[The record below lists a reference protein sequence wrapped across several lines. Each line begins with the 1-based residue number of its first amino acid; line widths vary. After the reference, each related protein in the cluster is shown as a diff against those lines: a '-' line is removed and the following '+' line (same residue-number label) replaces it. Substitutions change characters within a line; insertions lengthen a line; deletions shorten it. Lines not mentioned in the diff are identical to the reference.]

1 METEMIYMDY
11 AATAPI
17 SGKALEEMTQCYRE
31 VFGNPSAIHSPGQAA
46 RNALENARA
55 RIAKALG
62 ALNTEVFFTSGG
74 TESDNWVLEGIARKK
89 GRGHLITTAIEH
101 NAILRTAEDL
111 EERGFTVT
119 RLLPDRLGRI
129 TPEQLE
135 AAITPDTILVSV
147 MTANNVVGTIQD
159 ISALAKIARSRRVP
173 FHTDAVQ
180 AVGHIPLN
188 VRKQGVDYLSLS
200 AHKFGG
206 PRGVG
211 ALISRV
217 PNTLPPLI
225 FGGGQERGKRSG
237 TENVPGIVGMAAA
250 LEQAAAGMTAETARL
265 TAMRDRLIDG
275 MTQNEGVFLTGDPT
289 NRLPGMASFVVAGV
303 KHSTFLVNA
312 LNERG
317 VCVSSG
323 SACSA
328 ASREASHVLEAMGY
342 DLALSRCALRF
353 SLGRENTMDE
363 VEHVIEIMPA
373 VIEAQRTK
381 GMW

>member
-1 METEMIYMDY
+1 MIYMDY

-46 RNALENARA
+46 RNAMENARA
-55 RIAKALG
+55 RIAKTLG

-74 TESDNWVLEGIARKK
+74 TESDNWVLEGTARKK
-89 GRGHLITTAIEH
+89 GRGHIITTAIEH

-147 MTANNVVGTIQD
+147 MTANNVVGTLQD
-159 ISALAKIARSRRVP
+159 IPALAKIARSRRVP

-188 VRKQGVDYLSLS
+188 VRKLGVDYLSLS

-211 ALISRV
+211 ALICRV
-217 PNTLPPLI
+217 PNTLPPLM

-250 LEQAAAGMTAETARL
+250 LEQAAAGMTAETAHL

-289 NRLPGMASFVVAGV
+289 NRLPGMASFVVPGV
-303 KHSTFLVNA
+303 MHSTFLVNA

-328 ASREASHVLEAMGY
+328 ASKEASHVLEAMGY
-342 DLALSRCALRF
+342 GLMLSRCALRF

-373 VIEAQRTK
+373 VIEAQRKK